1 MRDEE
6 KDWIHTFIRH
16 LQYERRLSPLT
27 CKHYRRDLESLSQFA
42 DSQDIDRWRDLDN
55 QQCRDYTA
63 SFFRKGISPRSL
75 QRRLSAFR
83 TFYRYLMREKHVK
96 TNPVL
101 DIKAPKHGKRLPP
114 NIDVDRMAKLLDIQ
128 GDGPLVAR
136 DKAILEL
143 LYSSGLRL
151 AELTNLDLPDIDLAD
166 ATVHVTGKG
175 NKDRI
180 LPVGRQARKAISG
193 WLKIRIELVADRG
206 EKALFVSRN
215 GSRLSMRS
223 VQARVKYWAI
233 RQGLDTQ
240 LHPHMFRHSFASHML
255 ESSHDLRGV
264 QELLG
269 HANISTTQIYTHLD
283 FQHLAQIYDKAHPRA
298 RLKDKD

>member
-1 MRDEE
+1 MHQEE
-6 KDWIHTFIRH
+6 KDWINTFIRH
-16 LQYERRLSPLT
+16 LQYERRLSELT

-42 DSQDIDRWRDLDN
+42 DSQDIDRWQDLDN
-55 QQCRDYTA
+55 QHCRDYTA

-96 TNPVL
+96 TNPAL
-101 DIKAPKHGKRLPP
+101 DIKAPKYGKRLPP
-114 NIDVDRMAKLLDIQ
+114 NIDADRMAKLLDIQ

-151 AELTNLDLPDIDLAD
+151 AELTNLDLLDIDLAD

-180 LPVGRQARKAISG
+180 LPVGRQARDAITG
-193 WLKIRIELVADRG
+193 WLKARIEFVADPG

-215 GSRLSMRS
+215 GNRLSKRS
-223 VQARVKYWAI
+223 VQARVKYWAR

-283 FQHLAQIYDKAHPRA
+283 FQHLAQIYDKTHPRA
-298 RLKDKD
+298 RLQDKD

>member
-1 MRDEE
+1 MRQDE
-6 KDWIHTFIRH
+6 KDWINNFIRH
-16 LQYERRLSPLT
+16 LQYERRLSELT

-42 DSQDIDRWRDLDN
+42 DAQDIDCWQALDN
-55 QQCRDYTA
+55 QHCRDYTA

-83 TFYRYLMREKHVK
+83 TFYNYLVREKHVRI
-96 TNPVL
+96 NPVL
-101 DIKAPKHGKRLPP
+101 DIKAPKSGKRLPA
-114 NIDVDRMAKLLDIQ
+114 NIDADRMAKLLDIH
-128 GDGPLVAR
+128 GEGPLVAR

-151 AELTNLDLPDIDLAD
+151 AELTGLDIGDVDLAD

-180 LPVGRQARKAISG
+180 LPIGSQARKAITA
-193 WLKIRIELVADRG
+193 WLAARGSLTADLEQR
-206 EKALFVSRN
+206 AMFVSRN
-215 GSRLSMRS
+215 GDRLSNRS
-223 VQARVKYWAI
+223 VQARVKYWAR
-233 RQGLDTQ
+233 RQGMDTKV
-240 LHPHMFRHSFASHML
+240 HPHMLRHSFASHLL

-283 FQHLAQIYDKAHPRA
+283 FQHLALIYDQTHPRA